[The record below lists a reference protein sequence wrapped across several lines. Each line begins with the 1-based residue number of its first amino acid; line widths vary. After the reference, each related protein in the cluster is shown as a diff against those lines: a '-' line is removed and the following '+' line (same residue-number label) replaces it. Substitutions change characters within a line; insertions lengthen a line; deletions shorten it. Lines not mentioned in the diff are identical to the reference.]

1 MTGRIFL
8 KIIAAV
14 FCLLLVALI
23 TVDFLTGKV
32 AQDAYIQ
39 NIVDQLSG
47 KGRMLALALAQKGPL
62 SLTREEARKFAEA
75 AGGRVTVVRS
85 DGKVMVDSEA
95 DAGTMEN
102 HHTLSRPELLKA
114 FDGKVGY
121 ITRHSATI

>member
-39 NIVDQLSG
+39 NTVDQLAG
-47 KGRMLALALAQKGPL
+47 KGRMLALAGRDPL
-62 SLTREEARKFAEA
+62 SLDREQARRFAARRRCRRRRFCSSRRDRTRW
-75 AGGRVTVVRS
+75 TVCSVS
-85 DGKVMVDSEA
+85 KSA
-95 DAGTMEN
+95 
-102 HHTLSRPELLKA
+102 
-114 FDGKVGY
+114 
-121 ITRHSATI
+121 ATIT